1 MLLSDL
7 ISSLDYKKVEGDLKK
22 EIKEIVYD
30 SRQVKSE
37 SLFVAIRGQKAD
49 GNLFIDQAIENGAA
63 AILTENVPAEKSKK
77 EVSWIEVKNCRYAL
91 ALLANAFYQ
100 YPSRELKLI
109 GITGT
114 NGKTTVAYLLQS
126 ILKAAGMKCGRLGT
140 ISYHTGDKEFKA
152 KLTTPE
158 AVDIQCYLR
167 EMRTTGCDA
176 CAMEVSSHSL
186 VLHRVEGCDF
196 DVAIYTNLAREHLDF
211 HKDMEEY
218 FAAKKSLFYMLN
230 NKPEGVVAINLD
242 DSHGKEL
249 LKLSKNKCV
258 TFALDQEAD
267 IKAVKFHLSAFA
279 NKVEINTPL
288 GSLEVKSP
296 LIGKPNISN
305 ILAASAAAV
314 GMGIKLENIKKG
326 IESLSYIPGRFEK
339 IEVGQ
344 DFMVIDDFAHSGDA
358 LKRLLESL
366 RHITKGKLIT
376 VFGCGGERDK
386 GKRPLMGYYAALLSD
401 VAIVT
406 SDNPRS
412 EDPMQIIKE
421 VEEGIVRANPQSNY
435 MLILDRRE
443 AIKKAIE
450 IARKD
455 DAVVIAG
462 KGHET
467 YQLIGDKVIPWSDK
481 DIAKEL
487 IVEKMAGS

>member
-1 MLLSDL
+1 MLLIDL

-30 SRQVKSE
+30 SRYVKPE

-49 GNLFIDQAIENGAA
+49 GNLFINQAIENGAV
-63 AILTENVPAEKSKK
+63 AILTENVPVKKSKK

-91 ALLANAFYQ
+91 ALLANTFYQ

-126 ILKAAGMKCGRLGT
+126 ILQAAGVKCGRLGT
-140 ISYHTGDKEFKA
+140 ISYHIGDKEIQA

-158 AVDIQCYLR
+158 AVDIQRYLR
-167 EMRTTGCDA
+167 EMQTAGCEA
-176 CAMEVSSHSL
+176 CVMEASSHSL

-196 DVAIYTNLAREHLDF
+196 DVAIFTNFAREHLDF
-211 HKDMEEY
+211 HKDMEDY

-242 DSHGKEL
+242 DSRGEEL

-267 IKAVKFHLSAFA
+267 IKAVKFHLSAA
-279 NKVEINTPL
+279 GNELEMNTPL

-305 ILAASAAAV
+305 ILAASAAAI

-339 IEVGQ
+339 IEAGQ

-366 RHITKGKLIT
+366 RHITKGKLII

-401 VAIVT
+401 IAIVT

-412 EDPMQIIKE
+412 EDPMQIMKE
-421 VEEGIVRANPQSNY
+421 VEEGIERANPQSNY

-450 IARKD
+450 IATKD
-455 DAVVIAG
+455 DVVVIAG

-481 DIAKEL
+481 DIAEEL
-487 IVEKMAGS
+487 IMEKMAGS